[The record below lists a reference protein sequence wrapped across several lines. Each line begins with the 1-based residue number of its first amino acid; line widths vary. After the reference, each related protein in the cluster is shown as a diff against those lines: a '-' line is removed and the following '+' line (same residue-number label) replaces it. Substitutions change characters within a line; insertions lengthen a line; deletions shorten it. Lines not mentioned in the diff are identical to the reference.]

1 MLNFDLINKG
11 LMDKNLSDFAFRLL
25 YYVANTL
32 SVKQTTEIE
41 TYIPFL
47 MEKFGWGR
55 TKVKDTL
62 RELVKAG
69 YITKTMGKNDGNEK
83 PIKIKVGA
91 KYCTDSQKVSV
102 TGDTE
107 FGKSEC
113 QNEQKVGSPER
124 PEFESGVADTT
135 KVGSP
140 ERPLY
145 NSTLT
150 KYSSMDKK
158 KPSGDE
164 VRRYNEYID
173 QTFRTLE
180 QRLNYYYTL
189 KTPELCSEL
198 QKELTNIFKDAQEK
212 KHYFTEAQ
220 WEKLCRYGDRWGKIE
235 EGKLKYLNS
244 DQAKTDISDED
255 DEPQEYNEIQTGI
268 SFLGEDSDFAHY
280 GCTG

>member
-1 MLNFDLINKG
+1 
-11 LMDKNLSDFAFRLL
+11 
-25 YYVANTL
+25 
-32 SVKQTTEIE
+32 
-41 TYIPFL
+41 
-47 MEKFGWGR
+47 
-55 TKVKDTL
+55 
-62 RELVKAG
+62 
-69 YITKTMGKNDGNEK
+69 
-83 PIKIKVGA
+83 
-91 KYCTDSQKVSV
+91 
-102 TGDTE
+102 
-107 FGKSEC
+107 
-113 QNEQKVGSPER
+113 
-124 PEFESGVADTT
+124 
-135 KVGSP
+135 
-140 ERPLY
+140 
-145 NSTLT
+145 
-150 KYSSMDKK
+150 MDKK

-235 EGKLKYLNS
+235 EGKMKYLNS
-244 DQAKTDISDED
+244 DQTKTDISDED

-268 SFLGEDSDFAHY
+268 SFLGEDSESAAY